1 MTVSSNFSFIES
13 SNQNRPHFETIMQ
26 DFEKSKLLANVNNRV
41 DRFQTRIYNR
51 DMGGRF

>member
-13 SNQNRPHFETIMQ
+13 SLENRPHFETIMQ

-51 DMGGRF
+51 DIGRGF